1 MIKKCKKCNLPET
14 NETII
19 FEGEAC
25 NLCNSTQNYDQ
36 KINWEERKNRLL
48 EISKKNKF
56 STGYDCIVPFSGG
69 KDSTFQ
75 VHYVIK
81 ELKLKPLV
89 VRFNHG
95 FLRPN
100 MKENTERFLKKIGA
114 DFLDF
119 TPNWKIVKF
128 LMEESFKRKGDF
140 CWHCHT
146 GIFAYPLRLAISL
159 NISLVIYGEPQSYH
173 SQYYNFDEF
182 ETENIEKF
190 DMLRTLGISATDML
204 GMINER
210 HEDKVELRD
219 LEPYTFPDPKEFE
232 KKKIFPISLGNYIK
246 WDVEKQVEIIKNL
259 YGWKTDKLEGVPDQL
274 NPFGSKIECY
284 MQGTRDYIKFL
295 KRGYSRISQNS
306 AELIRKG
313 LLKTE
318 QAKKLTD
325 IHEGEIPP
333 SLDLFLDYIDMDK
346 NEFYKICESM
356 QVFPHKRDKTKN
368 YKISE
373 KTKDFDEWFRER

>member
-1 MIKKCKKCNLPET
+1 MLKKCKKCNLPET
-14 NETII
+14 YETIV
-19 FEGEAC
+19 FEGDAC
-25 NLCNSTQNYDQ
+25 NLCNSTDNYNE
-36 KINWEERKNRLL
+36 KINWNERKEKLI
-48 EISKKNKF
+48 EIAKKYK
-56 STGYDCIVPFSGG
+56 STKGYDCIVPFSGG

-81 ELKLKPLV
+81 ELKLKPLI

-100 MKENTERFLKKIGA
+100 IKNNTEKFLRKIGA

-159 NISLVIYGEPQSYH
+159 NIPLIIYGEPQSYH
-173 SQYYNFDEF
+173 SLYYEYDEF

-190 DMLRTLGISATDML
+190 DMIRTLGISSTDMV
-204 GMINER
+204 GMINQR
-210 HEDKVELRD
+210 HKDKVELRD
-219 LEPYTFPDPKEFE
+219 LEPYTFPDVNEFK
-232 KKKIFPISLGNYIK
+232 KKKIFPLNLGNYIK
-246 WDVEKQVEIIKNL
+246 WDVKKQVGIIKSL
-259 YGWKTDKLEGVPDQL
+259 YDWKTDELEGVPDYL
-274 NPFGSKIECY
+274 NPTGSKIECY

-313 LLKTE
+313 LLKTD
-318 QAKKLTD
+318 QAKKIVD
-325 IHEGEIPP
+325 MNEGEIPP
-333 SLDLFLDYIDMDK
+333 SLDIFLDYIKMNK
-346 NEFYKICESM
+346 EEFYKICERM
-356 QVFPHKRDKTKN
+356 EVFPHKNDKSKN
-368 YKISE
+368 YKVSS
-373 KTKDFDEWFRER
+373 KTSDYAEWFKE